1 MNATQKK
8 ALRKKLSTLA
18 KERWARKRKKEKG
31 KKEGTWKAERTET
44 NGIVFHYH
52 KQETP
57 KTKDFVNGK
66 EEAAH
71 ELSAL
76 PIRWF
81 TIEDVQEVKA
91 LSNRLGNETFLK
103 LVGMFG

>member
-18 KERWARKRKKEKG
+18 KERWARKRKEKG
-31 KKEGTWKAERTET
+31 KKKGTWKAERTKT
-44 NGIVFHYH
+44 DGVMLTFH
-52 KQETP
+52 P
-57 KTKDFVNGK
+57 
-66 EEAAH
+66 EEEVENLRPRGMVH
-71 ELSAL
+71 GEL
-76 PIRWF
+76 PTRWF
-81 TIEDVQEVKA
+81 TIDDVQEVKA